1 MTFSDLMA
9 RADDDTLRELVGPQ
23 ALGVLRL
30 FDESFDRPSV
40 LRETLL
46 KVRTPDSLL
55 RDPATRTALLMTL
68 AIEDAERLAGTLG
81 STGGNPFDFLRAL
94 KPQKNSQQ
102 EQALFD
108 WFEADLPEDPP
119 AEVPLTSVGA
129 PSYPLFAHQR
139 VAVREAWQRLETSPN
154 RVLLHM
160 PTGAGKTRTAMN
172 LIADFLR
179 NNEPGLVV
187 WLAYSEELCSQAA
200 EEFEKAWRYLGNR
213 DVGVFRFWADAKLN
227 LDECRDGI
235 VVAGLGKA
243 FSTAK
248 SDLTFLSKLSDRAGL
263 VVIDEAHQAV
273 AETYRFVLETLVER
287 RRGVRLLGLS
297 ATPGRTWNDPEEDLR
312 LSEFFNRRKV
322 TLSTPPLN
330 PVDFL
335 IEEGYLARPEFVNIP
350 YAGSEFTRA
359 ETESIAADLDI
370 PAKLLRRLARD
381 DQRNLV
387 VVRSAEALLKDHE
400 RVLVFAA
407 TVEHAGALAIVLS
420 ARGHVANVVTGSTP
434 KRQRQRLIE
443 SFKAEGGPPQVLCN
457 YGVLT
462 TGFDAPKTNAAVIAR
477 PTKSLVLYSQMV
489 GRVIRG
495 ERAGGN
501 AEAEIHTVVDSS
513 LPGFGKMSDAFSNW
527 EDVWED
533 DSND

>member
-1 MTFSDLMA
+1 MKFSDLMA

-55 RDPATRTALLMTL
+55 RDASSRTSLLMTL
-68 AIEDAERLAGTLG
+68 AADDAGRLAGVLG
-81 STGGNPFDFLRAL
+81 STGRNPFDFLRGL
-94 KPQKNSQQ
+94 RIRKNSQQ
-102 EQALFD
+102 EQALLD
-108 WFEADLPEDPP
+108 WFEVDVPDDPP
-119 AEVPLTSVGA
+119 AESPVTSFAA
-129 PSYPLFAHQR
+129 PTYPLFAHQR
-139 VAVREAWQRLETSPN
+139 VAVRSAWRELETSPN

-172 LIADFLR
+172 LIADYLR
-179 NNEPGLVV
+179 NSEPGLVV

-200 EEFEKAWRYLGNR
+200 EEFEKAWQHLGNR
-213 DVGVFRFWADAKLN
+213 EVGVFRFWSDAQLN
-227 LDECRDGI
+227 LDECREGL
-235 VVAGLGKA
+235 VVAGLSKA
-243 FSTAK
+243 YLMAK
-248 SDLTFLSKLSDRAGL
+248 TDISFLSKLSDRAGL

-273 AETYRFVLETLVER
+273 AETYKFVLETLVER
-287 RRGVRLLGLS
+287 RRGVRLRGLS
-297 ATPGRTWNDPEEDLR
+297 ATPGRTWNDPGEDLK

-335 IEEGYLARPEFVNIP
+335 IEEGYLARPEFVDIP

-359 ETESIAADLDI
+359 ETEAIAADLDI
-370 PAKLLRRLARD
+370 PAKVLRRLAED

-387 VVRSAEALLKDHE
+387 VVRSAEALLKNHE

-407 TVEHAGALAIVLS
+407 TVEHAEALAIVLS

-434 KRQRQRLIE
+434 KGLRQQLIE
-443 SFKAEGGPPQVLCN
+443 DFKLEGGPPQVLCN

-489 GRVIRG
+489 GRAIRG
-495 ERAGGN
+495 KRAGGN

-513 LPGFGKMSDAFSNW
+513 LPGFGKMSDAFTNW

-533 DSND
+533 DIDE

>member
-1 MTFSDLMA
+1 VRFSDLMA
-9 RADDDTLRELVGPQ
+9 CDEDTLRDLVGQQ

-30 FDESFDRPSV
+30 LDKSADRPSV
-40 LRETLL
+40 LRRTLL

-55 RDPATRTALLMTL
+55 RDPASRTLLLLTLQPEEAQRLATAL
-68 AIEDAERLAGTLG
+68 G
-81 STGGNPFDFLRAL
+81 SSGGDPFDYLRRL
-94 KPQKNSQQ
+94 RIRKNSRQ
-102 EQALFD
+102 EHALFD
-108 WFEADLPEDPP
+108 WFGLEVPEDPP
-119 AEVPLTSVGA
+119 ADTPLTSFA
-129 PSYPLFAHQR
+129 EPAYSLFAHQR
-139 VAVREAWQRLETSPN
+139 AAVRSAWRELETSPN

-172 LIADFLR
+172 LIADYLR

-200 EEFEKAWRYLGNR
+200 EEFEKAWQHLGSR
-213 DVGVFRFWADAKLN
+213 EVGVFRFWSDAQLN
-227 LDECRDGI
+227 LDECRDGL
-235 VVAGLGKA
+235 VVAGLSKA
-243 FSTAK
+243 YSTAK
-248 SDLTFLSKLSDRAGL
+248 TDISFLSKLSDRAGL

-273 AETYRFVLETLVER
+273 AETYKFVLETLVER

-297 ATPGRTWNDPEEDLR
+297 ATPGRTWNDPDEDLK

-335 IEEGYLARPEFVNIP
+335 IDEGYLAQPEFVDIP
-350 YAGSEFTRA
+350 YSGSELTRD

-370 PAKLLRRLARD
+370 PAKVLRRLAGD

-387 VVRSAEALLKDHE
+387 VVRSVEALIKDHQ

-407 TVEHAGALAIVLS
+407 TVEHAESLAMVLS
-420 ARGHVANVVTGSTP
+420 ARGHVSNVVTGSTP
-434 KRQRQRLIE
+434 KGLRQKLIE
-443 SFKAEGGPPQVLCN
+443 DFKREGGPPQVLCN
-457 YGVLT
+457 FGVLT
-462 TGFDAPKTNAAVIAR
+462 TGFDAPRTNAAVIAR

-495 ERAGGN
+495 QRAGGN
-501 AEAEIHTVVDSS
+501 SSAEIHTVVDSS
-513 LPGFGKMSDAFSNW
+513 IPGFGKMSEAFTNW

-533 DSND
+533 DTNG